1 MKKINTLIT
10 SSAACTLLMLAA
22 ACTDEQATAAAG
34 TERDPADALCFSV
47 KLDSD
52 AGETG
57 TGSITGRKNKA
68 GTDAA
73 LTGTGTAEAGTRA
86 ETAEAVTRTGT
97 AAAEQWA
104 DWYLEITSSQ
114 TSGADYYYT
123 YQTDGWKPATNP
135 LAPPSGTPP
144 SPIYWDD
151 LTPATGTTPGSTP
164 VPYSFYVGAA
174 KIPADFDTGTAPL
187 SNQSSLQ
194 NHQYYDQLGAYAY
207 ATERH
212 QPLTF
217 MLKHLMAKLTV
228 KLQAMGGS
236 TGTTGNTGTEETD
249 GYSAARLANAIIKV
263 GPLKDTPPNMT
274 STAPPTLEEIEQHAN
289 DAPPWISPAE
299 TTPWTLTANSNAQDI
314 TCTMFSLDATSN
326 TLDTGSS
333 ANTGTDDG
341 TTDFALHAF
350 PAQHVQKLTVYVPN
364 TENGTLT
371 PANDSDSDRNPDGT
385 PTDAYLAANARS
397 YSTTFTEAQVP
408 LRAGY
413 NTILTLRV
421 RRTGI
426 SLDNSGGTGA
436 IQVTPWDGTP
446 TGDGSFDWGK

>member
-57 TGSITGRKNKA
+57 TGSITGRKN
-68 GTDAA
+68 
-73 LTGTGTAEAGTRA
+73 EAG
-86 ETAEAVTRTGT
+86 TRTGT

-123 YQTDGWKPATNP
+123 YQTDGWKPAINP
-135 LAPPSGTPP
+135 LATPSGTPP

-151 LTPATGTTPGSTP
+151 LTPATSTTPGSTP

-174 KIPADFDTGTAPL
+174 KIPAGFDTGTAPL
-187 SNQSSLQ
+187 SNQSLLQ

-207 ATERH
+207 ATERR
-212 QPLTF
+212 QPLAFT
-217 MLKHLMAKLTV
+217 LKHLMAKLTV
-228 KLQAMGGS
+228 KLQAMDGS
-236 TGTTGNTGTEETD
+236 TGTEGTE
-249 GYSAARLANAIIKV
+249 GYSAERLANAIIKV

-274 STAPPTLEEIEQHAN
+274 STAPPTLEEIAQHAN
-289 DAPPWISPAE
+289 DDTPWVSPAE
-299 TTPWTLTANSNAQDI
+299 TTPWTLTANSNASDI
-314 TCTMFSLDATSN
+314 TCTMFSLDAASN
-326 TLDTGSS
+326 TTGSS
-333 ANTGTDDG
+333 ANTGTRDG
-341 TTDFALHAF
+341 TADFTLHAF

-371 PANDSDSDRNPDGT
+371 PTSSSDRNPDGT

-408 LRAGY
+408 LKAGH

-426 SLDNSGGTGA
+426 SLDNSEGTGA
-436 IQVTPWDGTP
+436 IQVTSWDDKP